1 MSNAPSI
8 SAPEAAALKVR
19 DLAASIYVDLC
30 GNAVSVADNAVKM
43 TTSAENLAKLSFK
56 LSQAFIAVEQE
67 VNSDH
72 LPKNTNFK
80 LSDSA
85 IAEWS
90 K

>member
-1 MSNAPSI
+1 MSNAAPM
-8 SAPEAAALKVR
+8 SAAESAANKVR
-19 DLAASIYVDLC
+19 ELAASIYVDLC
-30 GNAVSVADNAVKM
+30 SSAVSIDENAVKM
-43 TTSAENLAKLSFK
+43 TASAENLAKLSFK
-56 LSQAFIAVEQE
+56 LSLAFIKVEQE

-72 LPKNTNFK
+72 LPKNVNFK

>member
-1 MSNAPSI
+1 MSNPAQM

-19 DLAASIYVDLC
+19 ELAASIYVDLC
-30 GNAVSVADNAVKM
+30 GNAVTIADNAVKM
-43 TTSAENLAKLSFK
+43 TASAENLAKLSFK
-56 LSQAFIAVEQE
+56 LSQAFIAVELE

-72 LPKNTNFK
+72 LPKNVNFK